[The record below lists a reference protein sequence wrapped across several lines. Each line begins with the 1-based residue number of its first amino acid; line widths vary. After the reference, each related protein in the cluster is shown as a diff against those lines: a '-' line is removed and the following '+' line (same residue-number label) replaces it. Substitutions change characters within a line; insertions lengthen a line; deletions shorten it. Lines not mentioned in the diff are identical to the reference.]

1 MDSNTDRPTQP
12 VYPIRLQVEE
22 GDIANPPDRI
32 TGDVTLGRARD
43 CDLVFGDAIV
53 SSHHASLTWEDGKWW
68 VQDLKS
74 RNGTYLNGKPVT
86 RTLLPPTARLQLAKN
101 GPVLQLEVELPIGAG
116 AGADMT
122 IVERP
127 ELTMVADHYFG
138 EGAKEDAG
146 ERTTMI
152 RRAYQKVNKKKKRH
166 YWSIIGVVAFLLIAT
181 AAALYFQT
189 RRVER
194 LDRLHEVAANMF
206 YSMKGLELQ
215 LMRLQFAIAERADA
229 DLKRELEQKLAEQQ
243 SLQAQ
248 YDAFV
253 SEEFGI
259 SRDQMEEQEWLI
271 YKVARMF
278 GECDVNM
285 PPEFKEKVAE
295 YIQRWKTTGRLQR
308 AVERAQRNGYTQKIV
323 EQMSGSG
330 LPALFYYLGLQ
341 ESNFNVRIVGPPTRF
356 GIAKGMW
363 QFIPKTAGRYGLKT
377 GPQVE
382 DATYDPAD
390 ERHHFEKSTEA
401 ASRYLRDLYQ
411 TDAQGSGLLVMACYN
426 WGEWRVLPIVQ
437 RMPENPR
444 ERNFWNLLGKAKVP
458 EETFGYVFSI
468 VSAAV
473 IGENPKL
480 FGFDFDPPLP
490 PALPGPDL
498 GRSGQAGHAS
508 RDETDTV
515 QQEGTLR
522 SDSAAVDSG
531 RAGGGE
537 ADTTQAS
544 GPPLE
549 L

>member
-490 PALPGPDL
+490 AALPGPDL
-498 GRSGQAGHAS
+498 GRSGQAGPAS
-508 RDETDTV
+508 RDEPDTV
-515 QQEGTLR
+515 QQEETLR

>member
-1 MDSNTDRPTQP
+1 MDSHSDRPTGP
-12 VYPIRLQVEE
+12 VYPIRLRVEG
-22 GDIANPPDRI
+22 GDIVDPPQRI
-32 TGDVTLGRARD
+32 TGDVTLGRAPD
-43 CDLVFGDAIV
+43 CDLVFKDAII
-53 SSHHASLTWEDGKWW
+53 SSHHASLTWENGKWW
-68 VQDLKS
+68 VQDLRS

-86 RTLLPPTARLQLAKN
+86 RTLLPPTAKVQLAKN
-101 GPVLQLEVELPIGAG
+101 GPVLHLEVELPIGGG
-116 AGADMT
+116 AEQT
-122 IVERP
+122 IIERP
-127 ELTMVADHYFG
+127 ELTMVAEHYFG
-138 EGAKEDAG
+138 EGPQEDAG

-152 RRAYQKVNKKKKRH
+152 RRAYQKVHKKKKRY

-194 LDRLHEVAANMF
+194 LDRLHAVAANMF
-206 YSMKGLELQ
+206 YSMKSLELQ
-215 LMRLQFAIAERADA
+215 LMRLQLAIAERADA
-229 DLKRELEQKLAEQQ
+229 ELRKELEEKLAEQQ

-259 SRDQMEEQEWLI
+259 SRDRMEEQEWLI

-285 PPEFKEKVAE
+285 PPDFKKKVAE
-295 YIQRWKTTGRLQR
+295 YIGRWKSTGRLQR
-308 AVERAQRNGYTQKIV
+308 AIERAQRYRYTDKIV
-323 EQMSGSG
+323 EQMSVNG
-330 LPALFYYLGLQ
+330 LPALFYYLALQ

-363 QFIPKTAGRYGLKT
+363 QFIPKTAGKYGLRT

-382 DATYDPAD
+382 DPTYDPQD

-401 ASRYLRDLYQ
+401 AARYLRDLYQ

-458 EETFGYVFSI
+458 EETYGYVFSI

-473 IGENPKL
+473 IGENPRL

-490 PALPGPDL
+490 PALPEPDL
-498 GRSGQAGHAS
+498 GLS
-508 RDETDTV
+508 TDAPAAPQVGRETV
-515 QQEGTLR
+515 QPGDSVG
-522 SDSAAVDSG
+522 SDSVAVDSTG
-531 RAGGGE
+531 ATGE
-537 ADTTQAS
+537 GADSTRSAP
-544 GPPLE
+544 GPPIE

>member
-1 MDSNTDRPTQP
+1 MDSNTDRPTKP
-12 VYPIRLQVEE
+12 VYPIRLRVEG
-22 GDIANPPDRI
+22 GDIVDPPERI
-32 TGDVTLGRARD
+32 TSDVTLGRAPD
-43 CDLVFGDAIV
+43 SDLVFKDAIV
-53 SSHHASLTWEDGKWW
+53 SSHHASITWEDGKWW

-86 RTLLPPTARLQLAKN
+86 RTLLPPTAKIQLAKN
-101 GPVLQLEVELPIGAG
+101 GPVLHTEVELPIGV
-116 AGADMT
+116 GADQT
-122 IVERP
+122 ILERP

-138 EGAKEDAG
+138 ESPQEDAG

-152 RRAYQKVNKKKKRH
+152 RRAYQKVHKKKKRH

-194 LDRLHEVAANMF
+194 LDRLHGVAANMF
-206 YSMKGLELQ
+206 YSMKSLELQ
-215 LMRLQFAIAERADA
+215 LMQLQLAIAESADA
-229 DLKRELEQKLAEQQ
+229 ELRRELEGKLAEQR
-243 SLQAQ
+243 SLQTQ
-248 YDAFV
+248 YNEFV

-259 SRDQMEEQEWLI
+259 SRDKMEEQEWLI

-285 PPEFKEKVAE
+285 PPEFKEKVAA
-295 YIQRWKTTGRLQR
+295 YIERWKATGRLQR
-308 AVERAQRNGYTQKIV
+308 AVDRSKRNGYNGKIV
-323 EQMSGSG
+323 EQMSGNG
-330 LPALFYYLGLQ
+330 LPALFYYLALQ

-363 QFIPKTAGRYGLKT
+363 QFIPKTAGKYGLKT

-382 DATYDPAD
+382 DAAYDPQD
-390 ERHHFEKSTEA
+390 ERHNFEKSTQA
-401 ASRYLRDLYQ
+401 AARYLRDLYQ
-411 TDAQGSGLLVMACYN
+411 TEAQGSGLLVMACYN

-473 IGENPKL
+473 IGENPQL
-480 FGFDFDPPLP
+480 FGFEFDPPIP
-490 PALPGPDL
+490 PALPEAVL
-498 GRSGQAGHAS
+498 GRSTGAPTAPQ
-508 RDETDTV
+508 EEPQPV
-515 QQEGTLR
+515 QPGSSLR
-522 SDSAAVDSG
+522 
-531 RAGGGE
+531 
-537 ADTTQAS
+537 
-544 GPPLE
+544 
-549 L
+549 